1 MGRQGCTELLLF
13 YSPYYTK
20 QINLLTINSLA
31 VPSPAAVIGQKS
43 EQIQAAL
50 QIQGDNSQVRSFFVF
65 FFHVACIILDKQLP
79 TFSVPGRFYDL
90 PRQIQEEIIRVGLS
104 CFVLFFFSNNGH
116 YFFILWASF
125 TTPLCCFSKWFSSSF
140 RTRTQHLAVNR
151 KLWFLTTGDDCKH
164 SGGPD
169 IWNRRMLYLSR
180 SGRLS

>member
-50 QIQGDNSQVRSFFVF
+50 QIQGDNSQVRSFFF

-90 PRQIQEEIIRVGLS
+90 PGQIQEEIIRVGLS
-104 CFVLFFFSNNGH
+104 CSVFFLFFFFEQWSLFLYPVSFFYDSSVLFF
-116 YFFILWASF
+116 
-125 TTPLCCFSKWFSSSF
+125 
-140 RTRTQHLAVNR
+140 
-151 KLWFLTTGDDCKH
+151 
-164 SGGPD
+164 
-169 IWNRRMLYLSR
+169 
-180 SGRLS
+180 